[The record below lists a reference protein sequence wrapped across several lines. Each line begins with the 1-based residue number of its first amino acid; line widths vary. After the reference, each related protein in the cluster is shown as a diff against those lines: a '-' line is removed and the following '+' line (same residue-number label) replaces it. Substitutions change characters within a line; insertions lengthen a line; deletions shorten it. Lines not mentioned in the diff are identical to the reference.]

1 MEVALWGLVWFGG
14 MVLAVN
20 EFRRSA
26 DSLVAPPD
34 VVSRLARRVSSGL
47 GVFLVGLAAVA
58 AFACVPY
65 VAQWAGM
72 DASSG
77 RAAALFRLMANALV
91 AAAPLGV
98 VLWAF
103 VFDLIVWM
111 MTRCLGDPEN

>member
-26 DSLVAPPD
+26 DSLGAPPD

-47 GVFLVGLAAVA
+47 GVFLVGIAA
-58 AFACVPY
+58 
-65 VAQWAGM
+65 
-72 DASSG
+72 
-77 RAAALFRLMANALV
+77 V

-103 VFDLIVWM
+103 VFDLVVWRPPRSCCSALAACSPRSSPPDDASSARSLPRLVSVAM
-111 MTRCLGDPEN
+111 P